1 MEERMEVS
9 SKNEKGLRVTNDLTR
24 AKEPFAPVNGD
35 RVNMYV
41 CGVTAYD
48 HCHIGHA
55 RCYICFDVIRRYLEF
70 KGYDVFH
77 IQNFTDVDDKIINK
91 ANELGI
97 GFGELA
103 REHEASYFETMDALG
118 VKRAAAYPRAT
129 EHIEPMIK
137 MISGLMEK
145 GHAYEAEGNV
155 YFSVSTFDG
164 YGRMAGT
171 EGDAAAADGQTEPG
185 KRERRDFALWKAAK
199 EGEPWWES
207 PWGKGRPGWHLE
219 CSAMAVGIAGPTL
232 DIHGGGRDLM
242 FPHHENE
249 IAQSEAFTGKPF
261 AKYWLH
267 NGFVELDREKMSKSL
282 GNVIHVKDIL
292 KKTRP
297 DALRLLF
304 LSAHYRSPVS
314 YSDDRLAEAEKGLA
328 RFETFF
334 SKVDAMAGRAA
345 PGDGGERAEAVRAAA
360 DRARTDFIAAMDDD
374 FDTPA
379 AVAALFTLARIAN
392 TRMAEIDSAPD
403 ARATRAV
410 ADALESAKTVVLE
423 LGGILGLFQ
432 GGVLTARSDDGGL
445 VDSLIGLL
453 VRIRDGA
460 RAKKDWAVSDAVR
473 DELENLGFIIED
485 GPAGT
490 SWRRKQ

>member
-1 MEERMEVS
+1 MKASAES
-9 SKNEKGLRVTNDLTR
+9 LKGLKVTNDLTR
-24 AKEPFAPVNGD
+24 AKELFVPVNGD

-55 RCYICFDVIRRYLEF
+55 RCYISFDVIRRYLEF
-70 KGYDVFH
+70 KGFEVFH

-97 GFGELA
+97 SFSELA
-103 REHEASYFETMDALG
+103 REHEESYFETMDALR

-137 MISGLMEK
+137 MISGLIEK

-155 YFSVSTFDG
+155 YYSVSTFNG

-171 EGDAAAADGQTEPG
+171 EGDSAAADGQTEPG
-185 KRERRDFALWKAAK
+185 KRERRDFALWKVAK
-199 EGEPWWES
+199 EGEPWWDS

-267 NGFVELDREKMSKSL
+267 NGFVELDKEKMSKSL
-282 GNVIHVKDIL
+282 GNVIHLRDIL

-304 LSAHYRSPVS
+304 LSAHYKSPVS

-334 SKVDAMAGRAA
+334 SKVDAAVARAGQGYG
-345 PGDGGERAEAVRAAA
+345 GDRAEAVRNAASKA
-360 DRARTDFIAAMDDD
+360 RADFISAMDDD
-374 FDTPA
+374 FDTPVA
-379 AVAALFTLARIAN
+379 LAALFTLVRTAN
-392 TRMAEIDSAPD
+392 TAMAEIEAAPGASAS
-403 ARATRAV
+403 REE
-410 ADALESAKTVVLE
+410 ADALMAAKDVALE

-432 GGVLTARSDDGGL
+432 SGPSSSGSDNDGL
-445 VDSLIGLL
+445 VDALLGLF

-473 DELENLGFIIED
+473 DELDKLGFIIED

-490 SWRRKQ
+490 SWRRK

>member
-1 MEERMEVS
+1 MQKTADGDNALM
-9 SKNEKGLRVTNDLTR
+9 VTNDLTR
-24 AKEPFAPVNGD
+24 TKEPFSPVNGD

-55 RCYICFDVIRRYLEF
+55 RCYISFDVIRRFLEF

-97 GFGELA
+97 SFSELA
-103 REHEASYFETMDALG
+103 RKHEESYFETMDALG

-129 EHIEPMIK
+129 DHIGPMIK
-137 MISGLMEK
+137 MISGLIEK

-155 YFSVSTFDG
+155 YYSVSTFDG

-171 EGDAAAADGQTEPG
+171 EGDAAAADGLTEPG
-185 KRERRDFALWKAAK
+185 KRERRDFALWKVAK
-199 EGEPWWES
+199 EGEPWWDS

-232 DIHGGGRDLM
+232 DIHGGGRDLI

-267 NGFVELDREKMSKSL
+267 NGFVELDKEKMSKSL
-282 GNVIHVKDIL
+282 GNVIHLRDIL

-304 LSAHYRSPVS
+304 LSAHYKSPVS

-334 SKVDAMAGRAA
+334 AKVEAAVARAGQ
-345 PGDGGERAEAVRAAA
+345 GDGGDRAEAVRNAASKA
-360 DRARTDFIAAMDDD
+360 RADFISAMDDD

-379 AVAALFTLARIAN
+379 ALAALFTLVRTAN
-392 TRMAEIDSAPD
+392 TAMAEIESAPG
-403 ARATRAV
+403 ARATRAE
-410 ADALESAKTVVLE
+410 ADALMAAKDVALE

-432 GGVLTARSDDGGL
+432 GGVSTARAEDSGL
-445 VDSLIGLL
+445 VDALLGLL

-473 DELENLGFIIED
+473 DELDKLGFIIED

-490 SWRRKQ
+490 SWRRKN